1 MVNLENMQLFLT
13 REKFY
18 VDHFKALLQILRFL
32 SSKSSAGET
41 KVFPKGP
48 LGRREYRGVLRQP
61 EEKQEKQTKGEQIQ

>member
-18 VDHFKALLQILRFL
+18 VDHFKALLKILRFF

-48 LGRREYRGVLRQP
+48 LGRRKYRGVLRQP